1 MKTARLTTATR
12 PAITST
18 VGALSDRELLRET
31 SNLVRH
37 ERHLQG
43 AIIDHLAE
51 IEARGL
57 HLQRGFSSLF
67 DYAVRELGY
76 SDAAAARRIGAM
88 RLCADQPHAREGL
101 RDGSLTLSAAAE
113 LQWAFARQR
122 RRGSIS
128 GTAAVAPA
136 AAGSAAA
143 GSAAQ
148 NDPAA
153 DSAAAV
159 PSSAEPEPPL
169 VLDAAGRRQLV
180 DEAAGKS
187 ARQVRQMLAD
197 VDPELAPP
205 ADRVR
210 PLGDGR
216 YELKA
221 TIDAECQQ
229 GLEQLRGL
237 LSHVDPRMTLGQ
249 LVGRLVK
256 EGLDRHDPSRPPR
269 RARSGSRPADA
280 KAHAPRTPPP
290 EQAQGRSV
298 PAAKHAARP
307 AHTAAAPKTDPD
319 AGHHATP
326 TPESQAAV
334 QRRAASTTKDAAI
347 PAGAAPTPA
356 RAVRPT
362 PTSTPPPSTQKET
375 ARRAATGA
383 KPTSAATPASKS
395 CASGHAISAAVRRQV
410 WQRDGGRLHPR
421 RSTDRAPLRLNA
433 SDRGRPHRPHAL
445 GGGAPILETSD
456 FWVARPSPPPSR
468 AGAGHRVSPH
478 RDPCLPKGAP
488 RPVSPTRNPEDPG
501 NLAQALATGNSY
513 AALLMWRGSRRSA
526 WISAA
531 NSSMRASN
539 SSIVP
544 DRSSAAISS
553 RMPACRTRCA
563 AGFSSP
569 SA

>member
-1 MKTARLTTATR
+1 MITAPLTTATR

-57 HLQRGFSSLF
+57 YLERGFSSLF

-76 SDAAAARRIGAM
+76 SDAAAARRIGAL
-88 RLCADQPHAREGL
+88 RLCADQPDAREGL

-113 LQWAFARQR
+113 LQWAFDRQR

-128 GTAAVAPA
+128 GTAAIAPA
-136 AAGSAAA
+136 GA
-143 GSAAQ
+143 AAQ
-148 NDPAA
+148 NDPAP
-153 DSAAAV
+153 DSAPAV
-159 PSSAEPEPPL
+159 PLPSAEPEPPPL
-169 VLDAAGRRQLV
+169 VLDAAGRQKLV
-180 DEAAGKS
+180 EEAAGKS
-187 ARQVRQMLAD
+187 ARQVRRMLAD
-197 VDPELAPP
+197 LDPELAPP

-221 TIDAECQQ
+221 VIDADCQQ

-237 LSHVDPRMTLGQ
+237 LSHVDPRMTMGQ

-280 KAHAPRTPPP
+280 KANAPPTPTP
-290 EQAQGRSV
+290 EQAHGSSA

-307 AHTAAAPKTDPD
+307 ADTAAAPKTDPD
-319 AGHHATP
+319 ADHHAAS
-326 TPESQAAV
+326 TPESQPAV

-356 RAVRPT
+356 RAVRPI
-362 PTSTPPPSTQKET
+362 PTKST
-375 ARRAATGA
+375 G
-383 KPTSAATPASKS
+383 AATPAAKS
-395 CASGHAISAAVRRQV
+395 CASGRAIPAGVRRQV
-410 WQRDGGRLHPR
+410 RQRDGGGCSYVDPQTGR
-421 RSTDRAPLRLNA
+421 RCNSTHLIEID
-433 SDRGRPHRPHAL
+433 H
-445 GGGAPILETSD
+445 I
-456 FWVARPSPPPSR
+456 V
-468 AGAGHRVSPH
+468 
-478 RDPCLPKGAP
+478 
-488 RPVSPTRNPEDPG
+488 PG
-501 NLAQALATGNSY
+501 NLRLCGAHHRHRHAHG
-513 AALLMWRGSRRSA
+513 RSP
-526 WISAA
+526 
-531 NSSMRASN
+531 REPAS
-539 SSIVP
+539 
-544 DRSSAAISS
+544 
-553 RMPACRTRCA
+553 
-563 AGFSSP
+563 
-569 SA
+569 

>member
-1 MKTARLTTATR
+1 MRTAPLTTATR
-12 PAITST
+12 PPITST

-31 SNLVRH
+31 RNLVRH

-43 AIIDHLAE
+43 AVIDHLSE

-57 HLQRGFSSLF
+57 YLERGFSSLF

-88 RLCADQPHAREGL
+88 RLCADQADAREGL

-113 LQWAFARQR
+113 LQWAFDRQR

-128 GTAAVAPA
+128 GTAAIAPA
-136 AAGSAAA
+136 GSAA

-148 NDPAA
+148 NDPAP
-153 DSAAAV
+153 DSAPAV
-159 PSSAEPEPPL
+159 PLLPAEPVPPPL
-169 VLDAAGRRQLV
+169 VLDAVGRQKLV
-180 DEAAGKS
+180 EEAAGKS

-197 VDPELAPP
+197 LDPELAPP

-221 TIDAECQQ
+221 VIDAECQQ

-237 LSHVDPRMTLGQ
+237 LSHVDPRMTMGQ

-280 KAHAPRTPPP
+280 KATAPPTPTS
-290 EQAQGRSV
+290 EQAQRNSA

-307 AHTAAAPKTDPD
+307 A
-319 AGHHATP
+319 
-326 TPESQAAV
+326 
-334 QRRAASTTKDAAI
+334 I
-347 PAGAAPTPA
+347 PAGAATTPA

-362 PTSTPPPSTQKET
+362 PTSAPPPSTQEET

-395 CASGHAISAAVRRQV
+395 CASGRAISAAVRRHV
-410 WQRDGGRLHPR
+410 WQRDGGRLQLR
-421 RSTDRAPLRLNA
+421 RSTDRAPLQLNV
-433 SDRGRPHRPHAL
+433 SDRDRPHRPACA
-445 GGGAPILETSD
+445 GRRRRSREPQTSL
-456 FWVARPSPPPSR
+456 WRPSPPPAR
-468 AGAGHRVSPH
+468 AG
-478 RDPCLPKGAP
+478 
-488 RPVSPTRNPEDPG
+488 
-501 NLAQALATGNSY
+501 
-513 AALLMWRGSRRSA
+513 
-526 WISAA
+526 
-531 NSSMRASN
+531 
-539 SSIVP
+539 
-544 DRSSAAISS
+544 
-553 RMPACRTRCA
+553 
-563 AGFSSP
+563 
-569 SA
+569 

>member
-18 VGALSDRELLRET
+18 VSALSDRELLRET
-31 SNLVRH
+31 RNLVRH

-51 IEARGL
+51 IGARGL
-57 HLQRGFSSLF
+57 YLERGFSSLF

-113 LQWAFARQR
+113 LQWAFDRQR

-128 GTAAVAPA
+128 GTAAIAPA
-136 AAGSAAA
+136 GT
-143 GSAAQ
+143 AAQ

-153 DSAAAV
+153 DSAPAV
-159 PSSAEPEPPL
+159 PLPPAEPKPPPL
-169 VLDAAGRRQLV
+169 VLDAVGRQQLV
-180 DEAAGKS
+180 EEAAGKS

-197 VDPELAPP
+197 LDPELAPP

-221 TIDAECQQ
+221 TIDADCQQ

-237 LSHVDPRMTLGQ
+237 LSHVDPRMTMGQ

-280 KAHAPRTPPP
+280 KANAPRTPTS
-290 EQAQGRSV
+290 EQAQPNSA
-298 PAAKHAARP
+298 PAATHAARP
-307 AHTAAAPKTDPD
+307 
-319 AGHHATP
+319 
-326 TPESQAAV
+326 
-334 QRRAASTTKDAAI
+334 AI

-362 PTSTPPPSTQKET
+362 PTSAPPPSTQEET

-383 KPTSAATPASKS
+383 KPTSAATPAS
-395 CASGHAISAAVRRQV
+395 R
-410 WQRDGGRLHPR
+410 
-421 RSTDRAPLRLNA
+421 T
-433 SDRGRPHRPHAL
+433 
-445 GGGAPILETSD
+445 
-456 FWVARPSPPPSR
+456 ARP
-468 AGAGHRVSPH
+468 
-478 RDPCLPKGAP
+478 
-488 RPVSPTRNPEDPG
+488 
-501 NLAQALATGNSY
+501 TG
-513 AALLMWRGSRRSA
+513 R
-526 WISAA
+526 
-531 NSSMRASN
+531 
-539 SSIVP
+539 
-544 DRSSAAISS
+544 
-553 RMPACRTRCA
+553 
-563 AGFSSP
+563 
-569 SA
+569 

>member
-1 MKTARLTTATR
+1 MKTAPLTTAIR

-18 VGALSDRELLRET
+18 VSALCDRELLRET

-57 HLQRGFSSLF
+57 YLERGFSSLF

-113 LQWAFARQR
+113 LQWAFDRQR

-128 GTAAVAPA
+128 GTAAIAPA
-136 AAGSAAA
+136 GSGAAGTA
-143 GSAAQ
+143 G
-148 NDPAA
+148 DPAA
-153 DSAAAV
+153 DSAPAV
-159 PSSAEPEPPL
+159 PLPSAEPEPPPPL
-169 VLDAAGRRQLV
+169 VLDAVGRQQLV
-180 DEAAGKS
+180 EEAAGKS

-197 VDPELAPP
+197 LDPELAPP

-280 KAHAPRTPPP
+280 QANAPPTPTP
-290 EQAQGRSV
+290 EQAHGSGA
-298 PAAKHAARP
+298 PAAKRALRP
-307 AHTAAAPKTDPD
+307 AHTAAAPKTDPN
-319 AGHHATP
+319 AGYDATP
-326 TPESQAAV
+326 TP
-334 QRRAASTTKDAAI
+334 
-347 PAGAAPTPA
+347 A
-356 RAVRPT
+356 RSVRPI
-362 PTSTPPPSTQKET
+362 
-375 ARRAATGA
+375 
-383 KPTSAATPASKS
+383 PTSAPLPTSAKS
-395 CASGHAISAAVRRQV
+395 
-410 WQRDGGRLHPR
+410 D
-421 RSTDRAPLRLNA
+421 
-433 SDRGRPHRPHAL
+433 
-445 GGGAPILETSD
+445 
-456 FWVARPSPPPSR
+456 
-468 AGAGHRVSPH
+468 AGAGSPDARDQPGKRVSH
-478 RDPCLPKGAP
+478 RTA
-488 RPVSPTRNPEDPG
+488 
-501 NLAQALATGNSY
+501 
-513 AALLMWRGSRRSA
+513 
-526 WISAA
+526 
-531 NSSMRASN
+531 
-539 SSIVP
+539 
-544 DRSSAAISS
+544 
-553 RMPACRTRCA
+553 
-563 AGFSSP
+563 
-569 SA
+569 

>member
-1 MKTARLTTATR
+1 MKTAHLTTAAR

-43 AIIDHLAE
+43 AVIDHLAE

-88 RLCADQPHAREGL
+88 RLCADQPDAREGL

-113 LQWAFARQR
+113 LQWAFDRQR

-128 GTAAVAPA
+128 RA
-136 AAGSAAA
+136 AAIAPVGSAA

-153 DSAAAV
+153 DSAPAV
-159 PSSAEPEPPL
+159 PLPPAEPEPPPL
-169 VLDAAGRRQLV
+169 VLDAVGRQKLV
-180 DEAAGKS
+180 EEAAGKS
-187 ARQVRQMLAD
+187 ARQVRRMLAD
-197 VDPELAPP
+197 LDPELAPP

-221 TIDAECQQ
+221 SIDAECQQ

-280 KAHAPRTPPP
+280 KATPR
-290 EQAQGRSV
+290 ELR
-298 PAAKHAARP
+298 
-307 AHTAAAPKTDPD
+307 
-319 AGHHATP
+319 
-326 TPESQAAV
+326 
-334 QRRAASTTKDAAI
+334 
-347 PAGAAPTPA
+347 
-356 RAVRPT
+356 
-362 PTSTPPPSTQKET
+362 
-375 ARRAATGA
+375 
-383 KPTSAATPASKS
+383 
-395 CASGHAISAAVRRQV
+395 
-410 WQRDGGRLHPR
+410 R
-421 RSTDRAPLRLNA
+421 RSRRNGTALR
-433 SDRGRPHRPHAL
+433 RR
-445 GGGAPILETSD
+445 EQ
-456 FWVARPSPPPSR
+456 
-468 AGAGHRVSPH
+468 
-478 RDPCLPKGAP
+478 
-488 RPVSPTRNPEDPG
+488 PG
-501 NLAQALATGNSY
+501 
-513 AALLMWRGSRRSA
+513 
-526 WISAA
+526 
-531 NSSMRASN
+531 
-539 SSIVP
+539 
-544 DRSSAAISS
+544 
-553 RMPACRTRCA
+553 
-563 AGFSSP
+563 
-569 SA
+569 